1 MRLLTTTSELNQACA
16 QFQTSRYVTIDTEFL
31 REKTFWP
38 KLCLI
43 QIAMPGFEALIDPL
57 AEGINMS
64 RLFEILK
71 NPDILKVMHGCR
83 QDIEIFHKEA
93 GIIPS
98 PMMDTQVMAM
108 VCGYGD
114 SISYEALVKRIAQGT
129 IDKGSRFTDWSRR
142 PLNND
147 QLTYALADVTYLRDI
162 FENLENDLK
171 KTGRLTWLS
180 EEMDILTNPET
191 YIQSPE
197 NAWKRLKYQ
206 DKRPHI
212 MGVVIEL
219 AKWREIQAQTR
230 DLPRNRIL
238 KDDAIREIAL
248 QNPKK
253 PEDFDKMRSVP
264 TGFISSRNAAGLME
278 AIEAGRKLTKKDL
291 PPPPP
296 VVDNRPGIGP
306 LVDLLKVLLK
316 YCCEENQVAPKLIAN
331 VAELE
336 RIASDDNPDVKCME
350 GWRKDV
356 FGAAAMDLKNGRLA
370 LASEN
375 DRILIIKRD

>member
-16 QFQTSRYVTIDTEFL
+16 QLQTSRYVTIDTEFL

-57 AEGINMS
+57 AGNIDMS
-64 RLFEILK
+64 GFFEILK

-129 IDKGSRFTDWSRR
+129 IDKSSRFTDWSRR
-142 PLNND
+142 PLNNN

-162 FENLENDLK
+162 FENLENELK
-171 KTGRLTWLS
+171 KTGRLAWLT
-180 EEMDILTNPET
+180 EEMDFLTNPET
-191 YIQSPE
+191 YNQSPE

-248 QNPKK
+248 QNPIK

-278 AIEAGRKLTKKDL
+278 AIQAGRKLTKKDL
-291 PPPPP
+291 PPAPP
-296 VVDNRPGIGP
+296 VFDNRPGIGP

-331 VAELE
+331 VTDLE

-375 DRILIIKRD
+375 DRVLIIKRD

>member
-57 AEGINMS
+57 AGNIDMS
-64 RLFEILK
+64 GFFEILK

-129 IDKGSRFTDWSRR
+129 IDKSSRFTDWSRR
-142 PLNND
+142 PLNNN

-171 KTGRLTWLS
+171 KTGRLAWLT
-180 EEMDILTNPET
+180 EEMDFLTNPET
-191 YIQSPE
+191 YNQSPE

-248 QNPKK
+248 QNPIK

-291 PPPPP
+291 PPAPP
-296 VVDNRPGIGP
+296 VFDNRPGIGP

-331 VAELE
+331 VTDLE
-336 RIASDDNPDVKCME
+336 RIASDDNPDIKCME

>member
-1 MRLLTTTSELNQACA
+1 MRLLTTTLELNQACA
-16 QFQTSRYVTIDTEFL
+16 QFQNSRYVTIDTEFL

-83 QDIEIFHKEA
+83 QDIEIFYKEA

-162 FENLENDLK
+162 FEILENELNK
-171 KTGRLTWLS
+171 RGRLAWLS

-191 YIQSPE
+191 YNQSPE
-197 NAWKRLKYQ
+197 NAWKRLKFQ

-331 VAELE
+331 VADLE

>member
-16 QFQTSRYVTIDTEFL
+16 QLQTSRYVTIDTEFL

-57 AEGINMS
+57 AGNIDMS
-64 RLFEILK
+64 GFFEILK

-114 SISYEALVKRIAQGT
+114 SISYETLVKRIAQGT
-129 IDKGSRFTDWSRR
+129 IDKSSRFTDWSRR
-142 PLNND
+142 PLNNN

-171 KTGRLTWLS
+171 KTGRLAWLK
-180 EEMDILTNPET
+180 EEMDFLTNPET
-191 YIQSPE
+191 YNQSPE

-248 QNPKK
+248 QNPIK

-291 PPPPP
+291 PPAPP
-296 VVDNRPGIGP
+296 VFDNRPGIGP

-331 VAELE
+331 VTDLE

-375 DRILIIKRD
+375 DRVLIIKRD

>member
-16 QFQTSRYVTIDTEFL
+16 QFQNSRYVTIDTEFL

-83 QDIEIFHKEA
+83 QDIEIFYKEA

-114 SISYEALVKRIAQGT
+114 SISYEALVKRIAKGT

-142 PLNND
+142 PLNNE

-162 FENLENDLK
+162 FEILENELNK
-171 KTGRLTWLS
+171 RGRLAWLS

-191 YIQSPE
+191 YNQSPE

>member
-1 MRLLTTTSELNQACA
+1 MRLITTTSELNQACA
-16 QFQTSRYVTIDTEFL
+16 QFLTSRYVTIDTEFL

-57 AEGINMS
+57 AEGIDIS
-64 RLFEILK
+64 GFFEILK
-71 NPDILKVMHGCR
+71 NPNILKVMHGCR

-93 GIIPS
+93 GVIPS

-114 SISYEALVKRIAQGT
+114 SISYEALVRRIAQVT
-129 IDKGSRFTDWSRR
+129 IDKGSRFTDWSLR

-147 QLTYALADVTYLRDI
+147 QLTYAIADVTFLRDI

-171 KTGRLTWLS
+171 KTGRLAWLS

-264 TGFISSRNAAGLME
+264 TGFISSRNAAGLIE
-278 AIEAGRKLTKKDL
+278 AIEAGRKLKKNDL

-296 VVDNRPGIGP
+296 VVENRPGIGP

-331 VAELE
+331 VADLE

-356 FGAAAMDLKNGRLA
+356 FGGAAMDLKNGRLA

-375 DRILIIKRD
+375 NRILIIKRD

>member
-16 QFQTSRYVTIDTEFL
+16 QLQTSRYVTIDTEFL

-57 AEGINMS
+57 AEGINMFEF
-64 RLFEILK
+64 FEILK

-114 SISYEALVKRIAQGT
+114 SISYETLVKRIAQGT
-129 IDKGSRFTDWSRR
+129 IDKSSRFTDWSRR
-142 PLNND
+142 PLNNN

-171 KTGRLTWLS
+171 KTGRLAWLT
-180 EEMDILTNPET
+180 EEMDFLTNPET
-191 YIQSPE
+191 YNQSPE

-248 QNPKK
+248 QNPIK

-291 PPPPP
+291 PPAPP
-296 VVDNRPGIGP
+296 VFDNRPGIGP

-331 VAELE
+331 VTDLE

>member
-57 AEGINMS
+57 AEGIDMS
-64 RLFEILK
+64 GFFEILK

-83 QDIEIFHKEA
+83 QDIEIFQKEA

-114 SISYEALVKRIAQGT
+114 SISYEALVRRIAHGT

-147 QLTYALADVTYLRDI
+147 QLTYAIADVTYLRDI

-171 KTGRLTWLS
+171 KTGRLAWLS
-180 EEMDILTNPET
+180 EEMHILTNPET
-191 YIQSPE
+191 YNQSPE

-264 TGFISSRNAAGLME
+264 KGFISSRNAAGLME

-291 PPPPP
+291 PPAPP
-296 VVDNRPGIGP
+296 VFDNRPGIGP

-331 VAELE
+331 VTDLE

>member
-57 AEGINMS
+57 AEGIDMS
-64 RLFEILK
+64 GFFEILK

-114 SISYEALVKRIAQGT
+114 SISYEALVRRIAHGT

-147 QLTYALADVTYLRDI
+147 QLTYAIADVTYLRDI

-296 VVDNRPGIGP
+296 VVDNRHGIGP

>member
-16 QFQTSRYVTIDTEFL
+16 QLQTSRYVTIDTEFL

-57 AEGINMS
+57 AGNIDMS
-64 RLFEILK
+64 GFFEILK

-142 PLNND
+142 PLNNN

-248 QNPKK
+248 QNPIK

-291 PPPPP
+291 PPAPP

-331 VAELE
+331 VTDLE

>member
-57 AEGINMS
+57 AEGINMFEF
-64 RLFEILK
+64 FEILK

-171 KTGRLTWLS
+171 KTGRLAWLT
-180 EEMDILTNPET
+180 EEMDFLTNPET
-191 YIQSPE
+191 YNQSPE

-248 QNPKK
+248 QNPIK

-291 PPPPP
+291 PPAPP
-296 VVDNRPGIGP
+296 VFDNRPGIGP

-331 VAELE
+331 VADLE
-336 RIASDDNPDVKCME
+336 RIASDDNPDVKCMQ

>member
-1 MRLLTTTSELNQACA
+1 MRLITTNSELNQACA
-16 QFQTSRYVTIDTEFL
+16 QFLTSRYVTIDTEFL

-57 AEGINMS
+57 AEGIDIS
-64 RLFEILK
+64 GFFEILK
-71 NPDILKVMHGCR
+71 NPNILKVMHGCR

-93 GIIPS
+93 GVIPS

-114 SISYEALVKRIAQGT
+114 SISYEALVRRIAQVT
-129 IDKGSRFTDWSRR
+129 IDKGSRFTDWSLR

-147 QLTYALADVTYLRDI
+147 QLTYAIADVTFLRDI

-171 KTGRLTWLS
+171 KTGRLAWLS

-191 YIQSPE
+191 YNQSPE

-264 TGFISSRNAAGLME
+264 SGFISSQNAAGLME

-331 VAELE
+331 VADLE

>member
-16 QFQTSRYVTIDTEFL
+16 QFQNSRYVTIDTEFL

-83 QDIEIFHKEA
+83 QDIEIFYKEA

-114 SISYEALVKRIAQGT
+114 SISYEALVKRIAKGT

-171 KTGRLTWLS
+171 KTGRLAWLS

-191 YIQSPE
+191 YNQSPE
-197 NAWKRLKYQ
+197 NAWKRLKFQ
-206 DKRPHI
+206 DKRPNI

>member
-1 MRLLTTTSELNQACA
+1 
-16 QFQTSRYVTIDTEFL
+16 
-31 REKTFWP
+31 
-38 KLCLI
+38 
-43 QIAMPGFEALIDPL
+43 
-57 AEGINMS
+57 
-64 RLFEILK
+64 
-71 NPDILKVMHGCR
+71 
-83 QDIEIFHKEA
+83 
-93 GIIPS
+93 
-98 PMMDTQVMAM
+98 
-108 VCGYGD
+108 
-114 SISYEALVKRIAQGT
+114 
-129 IDKGSRFTDWSRR
+129 
-142 PLNND
+142 
-147 QLTYALADVTYLRDI
+147 
-162 FENLENDLK
+162 
-171 KTGRLTWLS
+171 
-180 EEMDILTNPET
+180 MDILTNPET
-191 YIQSPE
+191 YNQSPE

-278 AIEAGRKLTKKDL
+278 AIEVGRKLTKKDL

-296 VVDNRPGIGP
+296 VVENRPGIGP

-316 YCCEENQVAPKLIAN
+316 YCCEENKVAPKLIAS
-331 VAELE
+331 VADLE
-336 RIASDDNPDVKCME
+336 RMASDDNPDVKCME

-370 LASEN
+370 LACEN
-375 DRILIIKRD
+375 DSILIIKRD

>member
-16 QFQTSRYVTIDTEFL
+16 QLQTSRYVTIDTEFL
-31 REKTFWP
+31 RENTFWP

-57 AEGINMS
+57 AGNIDMS
-64 RLFEILK
+64 GFFEILK

-129 IDKGSRFTDWSRR
+129 IDKSSRFTDWSRR
-142 PLNND
+142 PLNNN

-171 KTGRLTWLS
+171 KTGRLAWLK
-180 EEMDILTNPET
+180 EEMDFLTNPET
-191 YIQSPE
+191 YNQSPE

-248 QNPKK
+248 QNPIK

-264 TGFISSRNAAGLME
+264 KGFISSRNAAGLME

-291 PPPPP
+291 PPAPP
-296 VVDNRPGIGP
+296 VFDNRPGIGP

-331 VAELE
+331 VTDLE

>member
-1 MRLLTTTSELNQACA
+1 MS
-16 QFQTSRYVTIDTEFL
+16 
-31 REKTFWP
+31 
-38 KLCLI
+38 
-43 QIAMPGFEALIDPL
+43 GF
-57 AEGINMS
+57 
-64 RLFEILK
+64 FEILK

-114 SISYEALVKRIAQGT
+114 SISYEALVRRIAHGT

-147 QLTYALADVTYLRDI
+147 QLTYAIADVTYLRDI

-264 TGFISSRNAAGLME
+264 KGFISSRNAAGLME

>member
-64 RLFEILK
+64 GFFEILK

-83 QDIEIFHKEA
+83 QDIEIFYKEA

-114 SISYEALVKRIAQGT
+114 SISYEALVKRIAKGT

-162 FENLENDLK
+162 FEILENELNK
-171 KTGRLTWLS
+171 RGRLAWLS

-191 YIQSPE
+191 YNQSPE
-197 NAWKRLKYQ
+197 NAWKRLKFQ

-264 TGFISSRNAAGLME
+264 TGFIYSRNAAGLME

-296 VVDNRPGIGP
+296 VFDNRPGIGP

-316 YCCEENQVAPKLIAN
+316 YCCEENQVAPKLIAS

>member
-16 QFQTSRYVTIDTEFL
+16 RFQTSRYVTIDTEFL

-64 RLFEILK
+64 GFFEILK
-71 NPDILKVMHGCR
+71 SPDILKVMHGCR
-83 QDIEIFHKEA
+83 QDIEIFQKEA

-114 SISYEALVKRIAQGT
+114 SISYETLVRRIAHGT

-171 KTGRLTWLS
+171 KTGRLAWLS

-191 YIQSPE
+191 YNQSPE

-296 VVDNRPGIGP
+296 MVDNRPGIGP

-316 YCCEENQVAPKLIAN
+316 YCCEENQVAPKLIAS

>member
-16 QFQTSRYVTIDTEFL
+16 QLQTSRYVTIDTEFL

-57 AEGINMS
+57 AGNIDMS
-64 RLFEILK
+64 GFFEILK

-114 SISYEALVKRIAQGT
+114 SISYETLVKRIAQGT
-129 IDKGSRFTDWSRR
+129 IDKSSRFTDWSRR
-142 PLNND
+142 PLNNN

-171 KTGRLTWLS
+171 KTGRLAWLT
-180 EEMDILTNPET
+180 EEMDFLTNPET
-191 YIQSPE
+191 YNQSPE

-248 QNPKK
+248 QNPIK

-291 PPPPP
+291 PPAPP
-296 VVDNRPGIGP
+296 VFDNRPGIGP

-331 VAELE
+331 VTDLE

>member
-16 QFQTSRYVTIDTEFL
+16 QFQNSRYVTIDTEFL

-57 AEGINMS
+57 AEDINMS
-64 RLFEILK
+64 GFFEILK

-83 QDIEIFHKEA
+83 QDIEIFYKEA

-162 FENLENDLK
+162 FEILENDLK
-171 KTGRLTWLS
+171 KRGRLTWLS
-180 EEMDILTNPET
+180 EEMDILTDPET
-191 YIQSPE
+191 YNQSLE

-248 QNPKK
+248 QNPNK

-296 VVDNRPGIGP
+296 VFDNRPGIGP